1 MIDRQNEKKATPVT
15 FAQRGLAMLTIFYCV
30 SYSPALAAAEPQQP
44 LWGDTHLHTSLS
56 GDAVAYGLLRS
67 PADAYNIATGKRV
80 TTPEGQI
87 IQLTRP
93 LDFLVIA
100 DHAEG
105 YGLVKAIIDGNQK
118 LLKDP
123 VIRRWAGMLEAGKN
137 ALVGQEM
144 IQAQSTGNLPDVIK
158 DGQDITRGLWLDMLK
173 TADAYNQP
181 GEFTAMIGFEWSAAP
196 QGNNLHRVVVY
207 RDGGDLAATR
217 LPLDTAVSGMN
228 PEKLWAWMADYEKE
242 TGGKIL
248 AIPHNANLS
257 NGQMFQMVDGDG
269 SPLSARYASLR
280 ARWEP
285 LVEVTQ
291 IKGDGEAHP
300 LLSRNDEFADFETWD
315 IGNLIGSREKT
326 SDMLPGEYAR
336 EALKNGLL
344 VQQQSGANPFKFGM
358 IGSTDSHT
366 SVTASEEN
374 NFWGKFATT
383 EPHPGRWVK
392 HRKPLQKDG
401 WQYSA
406 SGLAAVWARDNNRA
420 SIFDAMQ
427 RREVYATTGPRI
439 TLRLFAGWS
448 FDSSD
453 LTDPD
458 IASLGY
464 SKGIPMGGD
473 LTAAPAGQSLS
484 LMMTASKDPQSGN
497 LDRLQVVKGWVDKD
511 NQTFEK
517 IYNVAWSG
525 LRELTAEGTLPPV
538 GNTVDVADASWT
550 NSIGE
555 PQLAVVWTDPD
566 FDSNQHA
573 FYYVRALE
581 IPTPR
586 WTAYDAKRFGESMAN
601 EVPMTIQERAYS
613 SPIWYTP

>member
-30 SYSPALAAAEPQQP
+30 SFSPVLAAAEPQQP

-67 PADAYNIATGKRV
+67 PADAYNIATGKQV

-144 IQAQSTGNLPDVIK
+144 IHAQSTGNLPDVIK

-196 QGNNLHRVVVY
+196 QGNNLHRVLVY

-257 NGQMFQMVDGDG
+257 NGQMFQIVDGDG

-525 LRELTAEGTLPPV
+525 LRKLTAEGTLPSV

-566 FDSNQHA
+566 FDSNQRS

-586 WTAYDAKRFGESMAN
+586 WTAYDAKRFGESMNN

>member
-555 PQLAVVWTDPD
+555 PQLEVVWTDPD

-586 WTAYDAKRFGESMAN
+586 WTAYDAKRFGESMNN

>member
-15 FAQRGLAMLTIFYCV
+15 LAQRGLAMLTIFYCV

-67 PADAYNIATGKRV
+67 PADAYNIATGKQV

-196 QGNNLHRVVVY
+196 QGNNLHRVLVY

-257 NGQMFQMVDGDG
+257 NGQMFQIVDGDG

-525 LRELTAEGTLPPV
+525 LRKLTAEGTLPPV

>member
-15 FAQRGLAMLTIFYCV
+15 LAQRGLAMLTIFYSV
-30 SYSPALAAAEPQQP
+30 SYSPALAAAEPEQP

-67 PADAYNIATGKRV
+67 PADAYNIATGKQV

-144 IQAQSTGNLPDVIK
+144 IHAQSTGNLPDVIK

-196 QGNNLHRVVVY
+196 QGNNLHRVLVY

-257 NGQMFQMVDGDG
+257 NGQMFQIVDGDG

-473 LTAAPAGQSLS
+473 LTAAPAGHSLS

-525 LRELTAEGTLPPV
+525 LRKLTAEGTLPSV

-550 NSIGE
+550 NSIGK

-566 FDSNQHA
+566 FDSNQRS

-586 WTAYDAKRFGESMAN
+586 WTAYDAKRFGESMNN

>member
-123 VIRRWAGMLEAGKN
+123 VIRRWASMLEAGKN

-257 NGQMFQMVDGDG
+257 NGQMFQMVDDDG

-497 LDRLQVVKGWVDKD
+497 LDRLQVVKGWVDTD
-511 NQTFEK
+511 NQTFEI

>member
-497 LDRLQVVKGWVDKD
+497 LDRLQVVKGWVDTD

>member
-15 FAQRGLAMLTIFYCV
+15 LAQRGLAMLTIFYSV

-67 PADAYNIATGKRV
+67 PADAYNIATGKQV

-144 IQAQSTGNLPDVIK
+144 IHAQSTGNLPDVIK

-196 QGNNLHRVVVY
+196 QGNNLHRVLVY

-257 NGQMFQMVDGDG
+257 NGQMFQIVDGDG

-473 LTAAPAGQSLS
+473 LTAAPAGHSLS

-525 LRELTAEGTLPPV
+525 LRKLTAEGTLPSV

-550 NSIGE
+550 NSIGK

-566 FDSNQHA
+566 FDSNQRS

-586 WTAYDAKRFGESMAN
+586 WTAYDAKRFGESMNN

>member
-15 FAQRGLAMLTIFYCV
+15 LAQRGLAMLTIFYSV
-30 SYSPALAAAEPQQP
+30 SYSPALAAAEPEQP

-67 PADAYNIATGKRV
+67 PADAYNIATGKQV

-144 IQAQSTGNLPDVIK
+144 IHAQSTGNLPDVIK

-196 QGNNLHRVVVY
+196 QGNNLHRVLVY

-257 NGQMFQMVDGDG
+257 NGQMFQIVDGDG

-525 LRELTAEGTLPPV
+525 LRKLTAEGTLPSV

-550 NSIGE
+550 NSIGK

-566 FDSNQHA
+566 FDSNQRS

-586 WTAYDAKRFGESMAN
+586 WTAYDAKRFGESMNN

>member
-586 WTAYDAKRFGESMAN
+586 WTAYDAKRFGESMNN

>member
-67 PADAYNIATGKRV
+67 PADAYNIATGKQV

-144 IQAQSTGNLPDVIK
+144 IHAQSTGNLPDVIK

-196 QGNNLHRVVVY
+196 QGNNLHRVLVY

-257 NGQMFQMVDGDG
+257 NGQMFQIVDGDG

-406 SGLAAVWARDNNRA
+406 SGLAAVWARDNTRA

-525 LRELTAEGTLPPV
+525 LRKLTAEGTLPPV

>member
-336 EALKNGLL
+336 EALKNGLF
-344 VQQQSGANPFKFGM
+344 VQQQSGSNAFKFGM

>member
-15 FAQRGLAMLTIFYCV
+15 VAQRGLAMLTIFYCV
-30 SYSPALAAAEPQQP
+30 SFSPALAAAEPQQP

-473 LTAAPAGQSLS
+473 LTAAPAGQRLS

-497 LDRLQVVKGWVDKD
+497 LDRLQVVKGWVDTD

-586 WTAYDAKRFGESMAN
+586 WTAYDAKRFGESMNN

>member
-257 NGQMFQMVDGDG
+257 NGQMFQMVDDDG

-336 EALKNGLL
+336 EALKNGLF
-344 VQQQSGANPFKFGM
+344 VQQQSGSNAFKFGM

-497 LDRLQVVKGWVDKD
+497 LDRLQVVKGWVDTD

>member
-1 MIDRQNEKKATPVT
+1 
-15 FAQRGLAMLTIFYCV
+15 
-30 SYSPALAAAEPQQP
+30 
-44 LWGDTHLHTSLS
+44 
-56 GDAVAYGLLRS
+56 
-67 PADAYNIATGKRV
+67 
-80 TTPEGQI
+80 
-87 IQLTRP
+87 
-93 LDFLVIA
+93 
-100 DHAEG
+100 
-105 YGLVKAIIDGNQK
+105 
-118 LLKDP
+118 
-123 VIRRWAGMLEAGKN
+123 
-137 ALVGQEM
+137 
-144 IQAQSTGNLPDVIK
+144 
-158 DGQDITRGLWLDMLK
+158 
-173 TADAYNQP
+173 
-181 GEFTAMIGFEWSAAP
+181 
-196 QGNNLHRVVVY
+196 
-207 RDGGDLAATR
+207 
-217 LPLDTAVSGMN
+217 
-228 PEKLWAWMADYEKE
+228 MADYEKE

-257 NGQMFQMVDGDG
+257 NGQMFQMVDDDG

-497 LDRLQVVKGWVDKD
+497 LDRLQVVKGWVDTD
-511 NQTFEK
+511 NQTFEI

>member
-30 SYSPALAAAEPQQP
+30 SFSPALAAAEPQQP
-44 LWGDTHLHTSLS
+44 LWGDTHLHTALS

-269 SPLSARYASLR
+269 SPLSASYASLR

-315 IGNLIGSREKT
+315 IGNLIGSREKS

-336 EALKNGLL
+336 EALKNGLI
-344 VQQQSGANPFKFGM
+344 VQQQSGSNPFKFGM

-497 LDRLQVVKGWVDKD
+497 LDRLQVVKGWVDTD

-555 PQLAVVWTDPD
+555 PQLSVVWTDPD

-586 WTAYDAKRFGESMAN
+586 WTAYDAKRFGESMNN

>member
-105 YGLVKAIIDGNQK
+105 YGLVKAIINGNQK

-497 LDRLQVVKGWVDKD
+497 LDRLQVVKGWVDTD
-511 NQTFEK
+511 NQTFEI

-525 LRELTAEGTLPPV
+525 LRELTTEGTLPPV

>member
-257 NGQMFQMVDGDG
+257 NGQMFQMVDDDG

-497 LDRLQVVKGWVDKD
+497 LDRLQVVKGWVDTD
-511 NQTFEK
+511 NQTFEI

>member
-100 DHAEG
+100 DHVEG

-257 NGQMFQMVDGDG
+257 NGQMFQMVDDDG

-497 LDRLQVVKGWVDKD
+497 LDRLQVVKGWVDTD
-511 NQTFEK
+511 NQTFEI